1 MQIQLSVFDVF
12 PIMVLKINGR
22 FSDRV
27 VVKSPLRIVEIIQ
40 FSCSAFGINFGEK
53 D

>member
-40 FSCSAFGINFGEK
+40 FSCFAFGINFGEK